1 MHEALCTT
9 ILSYKVTGN
18 LVVHACNG
26 AQIIV
31 PEENSPRLGLGFGS
45 EWGSNFPKTACNKI
59 IGI

>member
-26 AQIIV
+26 VKIIA

-45 EWGSNFPKTACNKI
+45 EWGSNSPR
-59 IGI
+59 GQLS